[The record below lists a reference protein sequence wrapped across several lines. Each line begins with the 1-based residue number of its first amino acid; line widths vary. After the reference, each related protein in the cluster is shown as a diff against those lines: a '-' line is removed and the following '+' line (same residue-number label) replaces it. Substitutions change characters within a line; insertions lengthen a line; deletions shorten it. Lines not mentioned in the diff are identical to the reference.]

1 MGSSK
6 PGFHANRQL
15 LATCAD
21 AEPIGSAPS
30 PTPGAGDSRAAS
42 GRCAPEW
49 HPSHLKF
56 SRPGKYKVIVVDP
69 PWNQGKTGR
78 RRGRPNQGTQLDYPT
93 MTKAQLLELPIR
105 EIAEEQS
112 YLWLWAT
119 NSKDRTTGEPIL
131 KMAFELM
138 ANWGST
144 FYTLLT

>member
-1 MGSSK
+1 
-6 PGFHANRQL
+6 
-15 LATCAD
+15 
-21 AEPIGSAPS
+21 
-30 PTPGAGDSRAAS
+30 
-42 GRCAPEW
+42 
-49 HPSHLKF
+49 
-56 SRPGKYKVIVVDP
+56 
-69 PWNQGKTGR
+69 
-78 RRGRPNQGTQLDYPT
+78 